1 VRRFVLL
8 ALAPC
13 MLIWAAPA
21 QAAPGDLTFKDCL
34 AKFAG
39 GLCAAVPN
47 DVLEG
52 GRDVVVSPDG
62 RFVYVADYTDSVVV
76 FKRSLATGAV
86 SYASCI
92 DNGGDTGCTHLP
104 VNMLQ
109 APRSLAF
116 SPDGAALYV
125 AAETSDAIIRLSV
138 ASDGSLSF
146 DSCVEDNALFDSGCA
161 EEAATLDGPTRV
173 VVSPD
178 GNSVYSVGNDYSL
191 NHFSAPLRLQSCYR
205 EVPVTGCGT
214 QAQPLQAAS
223 GLAISPDGAY
233 LYVTSVGR
241 DAIAWFKRGAGG
253 MLTFVACTDDG
264 DVAEFTDNCSEDT
277 GVDYNFLNHITLSPD
292 GSSAYVT
299 DETGLGAVYH
309 FSRNALTG
317 ALTRQD
323 CFADDIN
330 VDAPGCTELDENT
343 GTGLSSVTDAVVS
356 PDAANL
362 YTVAFQDSALS
373 TFGLASPSGTMS
385 FVRCLRANE
394 YQGCAGFG
402 PSVLDG
408 PFGIAI
414 SPDGH
419 DLYVANGSGV
429 PALLH
434 FEREEP
440 GARPGEEPEGPGPEE
455 PGPEEPGPGTGT
467 GGSGAGSGSGATSGS
482 SPASTPG
489 KTPTNSP
496 PPAVKCGGFKATR
509 VGTSRA
515 DTIKGTPRKDVIAA
529 GAGDDKVTALGGKDV
544 VCGEGGNDR
553 LGGGPGADLL
563 LGGPGRDVLLGN
575 GGVDRFVGGPGRDSV
590 KQ

>member
-1 VRRFVLL
+1 MRRLVPL
-8 ALAPC
+8 ALVLC
-13 MLIWAAPA
+13 MLLCAASA
-21 QAAPGDLTFKDCL
+21 QAATGDLTFKDCL
-34 AKFAG
+34 AKFESSP
-39 GLCAAVPN
+39 CAAVPN
-47 DVLEG
+47 EVLEG
-52 GRDVVVSPDG
+52 GRDVAVSPDG
-62 RFVYVADYTDSVVV
+62 RFVYVTDYEDSVVV

-86 SYASCI
+86 SFASCI
-92 DNGGDTGCTHLP
+92 DNGGDTGCTHLS
-104 VNMLQ
+104 NNTLL
-109 APRSLAF
+109 APRRLAL
-116 SPDGAALYV
+116 SPDGTSLYV
-125 AAETSDAIIRLSV
+125 AAETSDAIVRFAV

-146 DSCVEDNALFDSGCA
+146 ASCVEDDDFFNSGCGQQ
-161 EEAATLDGPTRV
+161 AATLDGPTRV

-191 NHFSAPLRLQSCYR
+191 NHFSAGLASLGCYR
-205 EVPVTGCGT
+205 EVPVTGCES
-214 QAQPLQAAS
+214 QAEPLQAAS
-223 GLAISPDGAY
+223 GLAISPDGEF

-241 DAIAWFKRGAGG
+241 DAIAWFKRGTGG
-253 MLTFVACTDDG
+253 SLTFAACTDDG
-264 DVAEFTDNCSEDT
+264 DDTTEFTESCSEDS
-277 GVDYNFLNHITLSPD
+277 GVNYDYLNHIALSPD

-323 CFADDIN
+323 CLADDIN

-373 TFGLASPSGTMS
+373 TFGLASPSGAMT
-385 FVRCLRANE
+385 FVDCLRATE
-394 YQGCAGFG
+394 YHGCTGFG
-402 PSVLDG
+402 GSVLQG
-408 PFGIAI
+408 PFGVAI

-419 DLYVANGSGV
+419 DLYVANGSGL

-434 FEREEP
+434 FERDAP
-440 GARPGEEPEGPGPEE
+440 GTREGGEEPGPEE
-455 PGPEEPGPGTGT
+455 PGPEEPGTG
-467 GGSGAGSGSGATSGS
+467 GGSGGS
-482 SPASTPG
+482 SSGGGSDGGSTPAPSPKPG
-489 KTPTNSP
+489 PGPKPTET
-496 PPAVKCGGFKATR
+496 VKCGGFKATI
-509 VGTSRA
+509 VGTA
-515 DTIKGTPRKDVIAA
+515 KAETIKGTPRKDVIAA
-529 GAGDDKVTALGGKDV
+529 GAGNDKVSALGGKDV

-563 LGGPGRDVLLGN
+563 LGGPGRDTLKGN